1 MYRVGSGGRKR
12 GYGCNKLL
20 LEGRPLLSTPPQ
32 SGAAEWM
39 CNKLILSRQGSL
51 RQVDVMCS
59 LQLALR
65 TTAPCNKANNNAA
78 SCTHPWPCLP
88 HASLHPPM
96 SYLSSCSLLHYH
108 DMISIPLL
116 DVLYDLTLANQCCK
130 GHSTWLCTC
139 WEFGAPVIPG
149 DHHHDPECK
158 FDTVSWGS
166 GRNELPF
173 FFGWGSLELRG
184 NNYYYFIGG
193 AWRWCMCPNCAAGL
207 AQQTHWRS
215 WSGISFRFSHD
226 SHLLFSVVA
235 RLGSQV

>member
-88 HASLHPPM
+88 HASLHPLM

-116 DVLYDLTLANQCCK
+116 DVLYDLTLANQCCR
-130 GHSTWLCTC
+130 GLGVTPLDFVPA
-139 WEFGAPVIPG
+139 E
-149 DHHHDPECK
+149 
-158 FDTVSWGS
+158 
-166 GRNELPF
+166 N
-173 FFGWGSLELRG
+173 LELQWYLVTIIMTQSANLTPSHEDPAG
-184 NNYYYFIGG
+184 MSSLFFLGG
-193 AWRWCMCPNCAAGL
+193 G
-207 AQQTHWRS
+207 
-215 WSGISFRFSHD
+215 
-226 SHLLFSVVA
+226 V
-235 RLGSQV
+235 